1 MSRGGGYAA
10 SAQPAATTVSAAQ
23 EAAQKAADE
32 VAAKS
37 AKKMK
42 NEVGAEGSS
51 ILTSGAGILDDT
63 ELKRNLLG
71 ANAYRAG
78 SSNLG

>member
-1 MSRGGGYAA
+1 MSSGGGGGGGAA
-10 SAQPAATTVSAAQ
+10 GVAPSSTAVSVAQQKADKAAQ
-23 EAAQKAADE
+23 RA
-32 VAAKS
+32 
-37 AKKMK
+37 AKKMR

-63 ELKRNLLG
+63 ELQRNLLG

-78 SSNLG
+78 NTKLG

>member
-1 MSRGGGYAA
+1 MSSGGGGGGVAPSSTA
-10 SAQPAATTVSAAQ
+10 VS
-23 EAAQKAADE
+23 AAQKAADK
-32 VAAKS
+32 AAKEA
-37 AKKMK
+37 AKKQR

-63 ELKRNLLG
+63 ELQRNLLG

-78 SSNLG
+78 NTRLG